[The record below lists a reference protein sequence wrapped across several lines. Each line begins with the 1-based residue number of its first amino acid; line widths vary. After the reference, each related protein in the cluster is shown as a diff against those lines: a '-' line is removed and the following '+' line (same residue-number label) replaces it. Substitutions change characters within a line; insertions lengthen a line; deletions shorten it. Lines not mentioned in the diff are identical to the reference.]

1 MKILV
6 VHPGASMSTSDVYD
20 GLVEGLRARD
30 HTIWDYS
37 LDARIER
44 SGAWLTYCWR
54 KGGKSLPQPN
64 SSDILYHA
72 GEELVARALRVMP
85 DVVLIV
91 SAMYLHP
98 DVLLLLSRTS
108 LKGRIALLFTESPY
122 DDERQV
128 RLLPF
133 VDVAWTNERWSAREL
148 TNVAA
153 TVPGA
158 AAVGYLPH
166 AWNPERHGILGP
178 VDESVPAHDIVFVG
192 TGFEERVETLAA
204 IDFDGL
210 DFGLYGS
217 WDLLGSRHKLRK
229 HLRGGYVDNA
239 QATMLYRRAKLG
251 LNLYRLSKG
260 FGKGAPRITHAESLN
275 PRAYELAAAG
285 CVTVSDARE
294 EIVEIFGDAVPTFSD
309 PREVRPL
316 VDRLLADPEGLA
328 RRRGR
333 LPGLVRDHTWHAR
346 AAQMEADLYG
356 AGIVAGHT
364 HQEPHAGEARAAAG
378 G

>member
-20 GLVEGLRARD
+20 GLVGGLRARG
-30 HTIWDYS
+30 HAIWDYA

-44 SGAWLTYCWR
+44 SGAWLTHCWR
-54 KGGKSLPQPN
+54 RGGKKLPQPN
-64 SSDILYHA
+64 ASDILYHA
-72 GEELVARALRVMP
+72 GEELVARSLRVMP
-85 DVVLIV
+85 DLVLIV

-98 DVLLLLSRTS
+98 DVLLLLKRTP
-108 LKGRIALLFTESPY
+108 LKVAVLFTESPY

-133 VDVAWTNERWSAREL
+133 VDAAWTNERWSARAL
-148 TNVAA
+148 TEVAA

-158 AAVGYLPH
+158 APVGYLPH
-166 AWNPERHGILGP
+166 AWNPDRQGIAGP
-178 VDESVPAHDIVFVG
+178 VDDAAPAHDVVFVG
-192 TGFEERVETLAA
+192 TGFEERIETLAA

-229 HLRGGYVDNA
+229 HLRDGYVDNA
-239 QATMLYRRAKLG
+239 YATMLYRKAKIG

-260 FGKGAPRITHAESLN
+260 FGKDAPRITHAESLN

-285 CVTVSDARE
+285 CVTVSDARAE
-294 EIVEIFGDAVPTFSD
+294 VAEIFGDAVPTFSD

-328 RRRGR
+328 RRRGL

-346 AAQMEADLYG
+346 AAQMEAELYG
-356 AGIVAGHT
+356 AGIVAGHI
-364 HQEPHAGEARAAAG
+364 HQEPDAGAARAVAG